1 MGGEEAFP
9 LTKDN
14 SIRNKV
20 HAEVSKK
27 GLRLEV
33 LEIER
38 NLGPAV
44 LGAFSGLSE

>member
-1 MGGEEAFP
+1 LGGEEAFP

-20 HAEVSKK
+20 HANVSKK
-27 GLRLEV
+27 GLRLKV

-44 LGAFSGLSE
+44 LGGFSGISE